1 MKKKSIAK
9 FEIQDI
15 VPIVIVFVVAGIAIA
30 YGVSVQVDVRD
41 DFVTNVASCGR
52 NSTGGTAGTILYTT
66 CGDEYNA
73 TQNSI
78 EATTKFSSKLPLIA
92 TVVIAAILIG
102 ILVRYLIVK
111 NQV

>member
-1 MKKKSIAK
+1 MKKEKKCSAK
-9 FEIQDI
+9 FEITDI
-15 VPIVIVFVVAGIAIA
+15 VPIVLVFVVAGIAIA

-41 DFVTNVASCGR
+41 DFTA
-52 NSTGGTAGTILYTT
+52 NSL
-66 CGDEYNA
+66 EYNA

-111 NQV
+111 NQM